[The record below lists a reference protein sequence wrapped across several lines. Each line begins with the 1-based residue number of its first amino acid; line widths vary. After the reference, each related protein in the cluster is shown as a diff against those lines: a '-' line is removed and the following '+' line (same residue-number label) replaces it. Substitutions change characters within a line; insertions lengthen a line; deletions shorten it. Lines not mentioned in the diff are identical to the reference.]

1 MYHSITISGKNL
13 YDEWGLIPT
22 SRPLVNP
29 PEVKTTYV
37 KNPASDGSIDF
48 TDGLTGNTQYSSRKG
63 SWEFWIRPEDQWA
76 DVYSAVMNY
85 LHGIEH
91 DVILEDEPKS
101 TYHGRL
107 SVSSWKSDKH
117 NSLLVIDYQ
126 LDPYKEVT
134 GNYDNIIPENF
145 FNIPEQYITLHA
157 KFGCNR
163 LIKIN
168 NNCNY
173 DIYPR
178 IYVSYPITISPVYID
193 NLVSTEEKNIF
204 LIKRFDSFSVL
215 SSYQLSEGYN
225 DKINDLV
232 LHPGDNFWQLEISE
246 SNAENTLEYVVVKF
260 GFRVMIL

>member
-37 KNPASDGSIDF
+37 KNPGSDGSIDF
-48 TDGLTGNTQYSSRKG
+48 TDGLTGNIQYSSRKG

-76 DVYSAVMNY
+76 DIYSAVMNY

-91 DVILEDEPKS
+91 DVILEDEPK
-101 TYHGRL
+101 TIYHGRL

-126 LDPYKEVT
+126 LDPYKE
-134 GNYDNIIPENF
+134 YSEDNSILAVEDWF
-145 FNIPEQYITLHA
+145 TDPEQYITL
-157 KFGCNR
+157 KIKNGCTRIILLKNS
-163 LIKIN
+163 KE
-168 NNCNY
+168 Y

-178 IYVSYPITISPVYID
+178 FYASKVMNISPANITNMYMTETSDDFYITHYDEFIVLDTIS
-193 NLVSTEEKNIF
+193 
-204 LIKRFDSFSVL
+204 LI
-215 SSYQLSEGYN
+215 EGYN
-225 DKINDLV
+225 DKYEELV
-232 LHPGDNFWQLEISE
+232 LHPGNNIWQIINSPDNSSE
-246 SNAENTLEYVVVKF
+246 QAILKIAYKVMTL
-260 GFRVMIL
+260 